1 MRKESPQK
9 TEHGHFSAGS
19 ARQALA
25 ALRRSRSGA
34 LLVTS
39 GHRDVRLVVEARRV
53 SVEGAGL
60 DLDGA
65 EDDAWEI
72 SRQFLSALFWGEA
85 TYFLDLQGK
94 PMSDAPALRANA
106 VPDKAIDLLDEG
118 FRELTELRSLVPGVD
133 VLVSRKGTPPPPD
146 ARSCAAVL
154 YRALTN
160 QPRHL
165 GSAAKE
171 AGLDPL
177 DAAWAV
183 SDLLEA
189 EAAQIKRPAPTMA
202 VRRLKSAEP
211 VIREG
216 LSPGVRALHLARG
229 YSRSEP
235 RRAAHFLQEAG
246 LAFLRSNQ
254 GVEALEMFKQSHEQA
269 PKDLGGLE
277 GMVRALEVVGQK
289 DEARRIREDLVDL
302 YRSWNLPSR
311 TLEHLDALA
320 PLSVEQDLSKLDCL
334 LTRRDFKGA
343 LEQARR
349 VFPKLSAGDRIVLA
363 RRFGQSG
370 APKEIRAE
378 AVGLSGAQRLRWPRR
393 VLVLACWILVVGI
406 LGLSAEFYARIEFR
420 RAASQTRLALTDLEP
435 RRAGGAPVASG
446 AKLLEPWADLERIRS
461 QAAAV
466 ADRLPEGAV
475 LREVPPVLAELQAIQ
490 DDAGLLQTA
499 EVREA
504 LQWQRFDSVRRA
516 KEALDALGA
525 TARSAALKRRVALEL
540 SQLAAYVEEVD
551 GEIQA
556 FANKSQA
563 LTKLQAGQA
572 LLRDHANARER
583 FADKSVVIEI
593 EVLPGARSKA
603 TWQVEGQAVV
613 SLTPAGPGNFQANLP
628 LRPGA
633 RGILRV
639 SSSDMVPRQ
648 LTFDID
654 TLENPEVVIEL
665 IRCVPLSAR
674 IERPKVG
681 PEQGLVVLDEPFDP
695 KSFPREVPE
704 ILSSAK
710 VLAPLQ
716 DYLQADERLIVQTFH
731 ATRSS
736 GGSRGTMPHVFLR
749 GIRVWLTQGKQAGR
763 GYGIDLSQGGD
774 PGLRRRVVRRSGAWV
789 LPALDSMER
798 FEEFIPAIKYA
809 LKRERE
815 VLK

>member
-9 TEHGHFSAGS
+9 TEHGPFTAGS

-25 ALRRSRSGA
+25 ALRRARSGA

-39 GHRDVRLVVEARRV
+39 GHRDVRLVVESRRV

-60 DLDGA
+60 ELDGA
-65 EDDAWEI
+65 EDDAWDI
-72 SRQFLSALFWGEA
+72 SRQFLASLFWGDA

-94 PMSDAPALRANA
+94 PMTDAPALRANA

-118 FRELTELRSLVPGVD
+118 FRELTELRSVVPGVD

-154 YRALTN
+154 YRSLTT

-189 EAAQIKRPAPTMA
+189 EAAQIKRPAATMA

-254 GVEALEMFKQSHEQA
+254 GNEALEMFKQSHEQA

-277 GMVRALEVVGQK
+277 GMVRALEVVGQR

-320 PLSVEQDLSKLDCL
+320 PLSIEQELVKLDCL
-334 LTRRDFKGA
+334 LTRHDFKGA

-349 VFPKLSAGDRIVLA
+349 VFPRVASPERIVLA
-363 RRFGQSG
+363 RRFGEFG
-370 APKEIRAE
+370 APKDIQSE
-378 AVGLSGAQRLRWPRR
+378 AVGLSGAQRMRWPRR
-393 VLVLACWILVVGI
+393 ILVLACWLLVVGI
-406 LGLSAEFYARIEFR
+406 LAFSVELYGRIEFR
-420 RAASQTRLALTDLEP
+420 RAARQTRLALTDLEP
-435 RRAGGAPVASG
+435 PSAGAAPVASG
-446 AKLLEPWADLERIRS
+446 GKLLEPWANFERIGS
-461 QAAAV
+461 QTGGVAAS
-466 ADRLPEGAV
+466 LPEGAV

-490 DDAGLLQTA
+490 DDAGLLQSSK
-499 EVREA
+499 VRGALQWEQSDSVGLAKDALEA
-504 LQWQRFDSVRRA
+504 LQ
-516 KEALDALGA
+516 GM
-525 TARSAALKRRVALEL
+525 ARSAALKRRVDLEL
-540 SQLAAYVEEVD
+540 EQLAAYVEEVD
-551 GEIQA
+551 SEIRA
-556 FANKSQA
+556 FSNKSQA

-572 LLRDHANARER
+572 LLRDHRNARER
-583 FADKSVVIEI
+583 FADKAVVIEVT
-593 EVLPGARSKA
+593 VLPGERAKA
-603 TWQVEGQAVV
+603 TWQVEGSKKVELA
-613 SLTPAGPGNFQANLP
+613 SSGAGKFQANLP
-628 LRPGA
+628 LRPGSQ
-633 RGILRV
+633 GTLRV
-639 SSSDMVPRQ
+639 SSPDRVPRS
-648 LTFDID
+648 LTFDVES
-654 TLENPEVVIEL
+654 LENPERVIEL

-674 IERPKVG
+674 VERPKVS
-681 PEQGLVVLDEPFDP
+681 QAKGLVVLEEPFDP
-695 KSFPREVPE
+695 KAFSREPPE

-710 VLAPLQ
+710 VLASLK
-716 DYLQADERLIVQTFH
+716 DDLRSDERLIVQLFH
-731 ATRSS
+731 STRSS
-736 GGSRGTMPHVFLR
+736 GRPRGALPHIFLS
-749 GIRVWLTQGKQAGR
+749 GIRVWLTKGKKVGR
-763 GYGIDLSQGGD
+763 GYLIDLVEALN

-789 LPALDSMER
+789 LPSIDSVER
-798 FEEFIPAIKYA
+798 FEEFVPAIKFA
-809 LKRERE
+809 LNRERE